1 MPAGNGRG
9 PMGLGP
15 MTGRG
20 LGYCSGGVAP
30 GYGNLAAR
38 RGYGM
43 SQGRGLRGGWRYWQ
57 GGGAGR
63 MNWGGYVPYAQGAS
77 PELERQS
84 LKSQADMLQ
93 SELQRIQQRLADLE
107 AEKES

>member
-43 SQGRGLRGGWRYWQ
+43 FQGRGQRA
-57 GGGAGR
+57 AGVT
-63 MNWGGYVPYAQGAS
+63 GKAAGPAG
-77 PELERQS
+77 
-84 LKSQADMLQ
+84 
-93 SELQRIQQRLADLE
+93 
-107 AEKES
+107 